1 MDRCRSLYPILL
13 QIKSCCPCTVP
24 GPQCPVWSDRAA
36 AGRGR
41 GHCSNCS
48 NCSTG
53 HGLQLL
59 IVTRTSCGEAGP
71 RGYDGQEAG
80 IRDALGVSR
89 EQLRKATSG
98 SPRPVPA
105 SPRCPVPGTAGI
117 EHFLLHLCSLA
128 GCRGRAAA
136 GCRLHVCGAAPR
148 LQHNCS
154 RCTLQAGQL
163 TREPRTAQ
171 LTSTAALQHTR
182 STIAAAAVRPK
193 FGYFCDIG
201 PVNFVPRP
209 KVQGVQESTAVC
221 SPEQVLQQYC
231 SGSSLHML
239 ATLLLQSENS
249 AE

>member
-80 IRDALGVSR
+80 IRDAHGISR

-98 SPRPVPA
+98 PPRPVPA

-128 GCRGRAAA
+128 GCRGR
-136 GCRLHVCGAAPR
+136 GCCRLQAACVR
-148 LQHNCS
+148 G
-154 RCTLQAGQL
+154 CTA
-163 TREPRTAQ
+163 TAAQ
-171 LTSTAALQHTR
+171 LQPLHSAGRPVDSRAAHCSAYIHCSTAAHTQHHR
-182 STIAAAAVRPK
+182 RGCGQAKIRI
-193 FGYFCDIG
+193 F
-201 PVNFVPRP
+201 
-209 KVQGVQESTAVC
+209 
-221 SPEQVLQQYC
+221 L
-231 SGSSLHML
+231 
-239 ATLLLQSENS
+239 
-249 AE
+249 

>member
-13 QIKSCCPCTVP
+13 QIKPCCLCTVP
-24 GPQCPVWSDRAA
+24 GPLCPVWSDRAA

-128 GCRGRAAA
+128 GCRGR
-136 GCRLHVCGAAPR
+136 GCCRLQAACVR
-148 LQHNCS
+148 G
-154 RCTLQAGQL
+154 CTA
-163 TREPRTAQ
+163 TAAQ
-171 LTSTAALQHTR
+171 LQPLHSAGRPVDSRAAHCSAYIHCSTAAHTQHHR
-182 STIAAAAVRPK
+182 RGCGQAKIRI
-193 FGYFCDIG
+193 F
-201 PVNFVPRP
+201 
-209 KVQGVQESTAVC
+209 
-221 SPEQVLQQYC
+221 L
-231 SGSSLHML
+231 
-239 ATLLLQSENS
+239 
-249 AE
+249 